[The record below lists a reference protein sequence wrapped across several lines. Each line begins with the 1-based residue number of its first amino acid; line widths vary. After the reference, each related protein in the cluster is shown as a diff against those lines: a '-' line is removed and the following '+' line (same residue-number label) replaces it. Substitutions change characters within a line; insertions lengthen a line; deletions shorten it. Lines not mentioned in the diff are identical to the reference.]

1 MKKYFNLQK
10 LICTFRDVV
19 RTIFN
24 IVDGAEIVCLMKT
37 SVSWKRGILGATYE
51 TPLRWLIKTMP
62 GMYK

>member
-1 MKKYFNLQK
+1 M
-10 LICTFRDVV
+10 

-24 IVDGAEIVCLMKT
+24 IVDRDKIFDLMKT
-37 SVSWKRGILGATYE
+37 SVSWKRGTLGATYE